1 MSQHEPPDRPSH
13 LRSLA
18 ILIAVLLLAAV
29 LDWFQKTA
37 DRRAH
42 PPPTPEGS
50 RSEPSARPPLQ
61 YQINRV
67 C

>member
-1 MSQHEPPDRPSH
+1 MSQHEPPDRPSR
-13 LRSLA
+13 LLSLV
-18 ILIAVLLLAAV
+18 ILLAVLLLAAV
-29 LDWFQKTA
+29 LDWCQKTA
-37 DRRAH
+37 DRRAQ
-42 PPPTPEGS
+42 PPQTPEGS